1 MNNLF
6 EAFKK
11 LDLLE
16 EEVFDVS
23 DDGIEKLKTF
33 LDTEDETDEVEV
45 IDTEAETEED
55 LEDSYV
61 GKVILDCCV
70 CHTKIYKDK
79 KDVII
84 SEDGELVNVDEECPF
99 CFSTDGYKI
108 VGQVAEFDSD
118 ETEDEKETEVEVK
131 ETEKIEES
139 CKKSLKENWK
149 TDDIIKD
156 LADRAYLII
165 KDKASVDTQDDI
177 EEAVKDAIDDG
188 LIYTDDI
195 IALGEHYGVIEDSKV
210 IEDMYDYLFEDVY
223 DEVAKILGPKDESVT
238 NKKCGKRH
246 LKESAD
252 KDPESFTINV
262 ENGLYIGD
270 LCYAL
275 ENKVYHEIWGE
286 QSNYKDGAYKDPETG
301 LEFAMVGTA
310 YGDGEY
316 AGDDGNYYPVDAGII
331 GICDRKLATKYGN
344 MEKYGRIV
352 QDVKGKVTIS
362 YDDGDIKV
370 EWPTDAVIIHT
381 EDEEEFDEY
390 DESIKRVD
398 GKEHSKKNFKESIGS
413 DIAKYQKWVDY
424 DMKKYGDISNIT
436 KTYLKRAGLDIV
448 KDDHGEY
455 EVIAKSADK
464 DAEKEE
470 CLEEDFKDVSITTDK
485 EHMEMTSDENGKVT
499 ITTEPVV
506 EEHKEEAEVV
516 APISDEDIEEIER
529 NSEEENAEETEVQ
542 IDDFSEKEFDELGE
556 KYFKKSYNNVDNY
569 KTTKVEKDNNRIKVE
584 GLIKF
589 TSGKQKKTSFI
600 LEALDITKSGK
611 ARFVGDNC
619 DICAGRKAFVVTGKI
634 DNNRFIS
641 ESLNYDYNTKDSKTG
656 KKCRVSGTVSI
667 KK

>member
-33 LDTEDETDEVEV
+33 LDTEDDKDTEIEV

-84 SEDGELVNVDEECPF
+84 SEDGELVNIDEECPF

-118 ETEDEKETEVEVK
+118 ETEEEKETEVEVK

-156 LADRAYLII
+156 LADRAVLDI
-165 KDKASVDTQDDI
+165 KEAKKSGIEDKNLDFAESVR
-177 EEAVKDAIDDG
+177 VAIDDG

-195 IALGEHYGVIEDSKV
+195 VELGKHYGVIEDSKV
-210 IEDMYDYLFEDVY
+210 LDDMYDYLFEDVY
-223 DEVAKILGPKDESVT
+223 DEVARILGTKDESVKRTVKT
-238 NKKCGKRH
+238 NHCKNGKCKKQI
-246 LKESAD
+246 KEDLSYGELVDIAD
-252 KDPESFTINV
+252 KWEEFKKKTGRRDA
-262 ENGLYIGD
+262 GD
-270 LCYAL
+270 AM
-275 ENKVYHEIWGE
+275 EFIETT
-286 QSNYKDGAYKDPETG
+286 YKD
-301 LEFAMVGTA
+301 V
-310 YGDGEY
+310 
-316 AGDDGNYYPVDAGII
+316 
-331 GICDRKLATKYGN
+331 
-344 MEKYGRIV
+344 
-352 QDVKGKVTIS
+352 
-362 YDDGDIKV
+362 YD
-370 EWPTDAVIIHT
+370 T
-381 EDEEEFDEY
+381 EER
-390 DESIKRVD
+390 ESIF
-398 GKEHSKKNFKESIGS
+398 G
-413 DIAKYQKWVDY
+413 Y
-424 DMKKYGDISNIT
+424 ISAIEERET
-436 KTYLKRAGLDIV
+436 
-448 KDDHGEY
+448 
-455 EVIAKSADK
+455 
-464 DAEKEE
+464 EKEE
-470 CLEEDFKDVSITTDK
+470 CLKEDFKDVSITTDK

-516 APISDEDIEEIER
+516 APVSDKDIEEIER

-656 KKCRVSGTVSI
+656 KKCRVSGTVRI

>member
-33 LDTEDETDEVEV
+33 LDTEDNEDTEIEV

-118 ETEDEKETEVEVK
+118 EPEEEKETEVEVK

-165 KDKASVDTQDDI
+165 KDKASIDSQDDI
-177 EEAVKDAIDDG
+177 EEAVRDAIDDG

-195 IALGEHYGVIEDSKV
+195 VALGEHYGVIEDSKV

-223 DEVAKILGPKDESVT
+223 DEVAKILGPKDESV
-238 NKKCGKRH
+238 KR
-246 LKESAD
+246 
-252 KDPESFTINV
+252 
-262 ENGLYIGD
+262 IG
-270 LCYAL
+270 
-275 ENKVYHEIWGE
+275 
-286 QSNYKDGAYKDPETG
+286 S
-301 LEFAMVGTA
+301 
-310 YGDGEY
+310 
-316 AGDDGNYYPVDAGII
+316 
-331 GICDRKLATKYGN
+331 
-344 MEKYGRIV
+344 
-352 QDVKGKVTIS
+352 
-362 YDDGDIKV
+362 
-370 EWPTDAVIIHT
+370 
-381 EDEEEFDEY
+381 
-390 DESIKRVD
+390 
-398 GKEHSKKNFKESIGS
+398 KEHSKKNFKESIGS